1 MFENIG
7 NFFKKMMKTEQK
19 ELLVDTTSKDAA
31 KERLHIVL
39 MQDRANVSADFL
51 ELMKQEI
58 IDVIKKYIVIDE
70 EQIDVRL
77 TNQENED
84 GTTGAPSLYA
94 NIPILNIRNDIKSE
108 VLNQNL
114 VTKTDNLNNIDF
126 NDKTVMIPIIDDLNE
141 SNNIDKIE
149 KEDNLQVENNEK
161 NVDKKEENS
170 ENVNNDEKQEKIE
183 ENVAQKENIEEIK
196 NNLEPE
202 EINLDEIDE
211 LETEEFDDED
221 DDDVTF
227 DDLLKAA
234 EEEEKQKAEE
244 SKKIEEEEKKEPEN
258 NKKTT
263 STTKKKTTGKGKGKR
278 KHQNQLLKKENNEV
292 VYSEGEKIKK
302 YRVDCW
308 NN

>member
-170 ENVNNDEKQEKIE
+170 ENVNKNEKQEKIE
-183 ENVAQKENIEEIK
+183 ENKKKKEKIEEIK

-263 STTKKKTTGKGKGKR
+263 STTKKKTTGKGKGKKKTSKSTSKKR
-278 KHQNQLLKKENNEV
+278 K
-292 VYSEGEKIKK
+292 
-302 YRVDCW
+302 
-308 NN
+308 

>member
-94 NIPILNIRNDIKSE
+94 NIPILNIRNDIKGE
-108 VLNQNL
+108 VLSQNSNL
-114 VTKTDNLNNIDF
+114 VSKETNKENNLNDVDF
-126 NDKTVMIPIIDDLNE
+126 SDRTVIIPTIQEEENAKKEE
-141 SNNIDKIE
+141 SNENISS
-149 KEDNLQVENNEK
+149 
-161 NVDKKEENS
+161 NVMNFDVSKEENS
-170 ENVNNDEKQEKIE
+170 NTKIE
-183 ENVAQKENIEEIK
+183 EENTEI
-196 NNLEPE
+196 LEKQD
-202 EINLDEIDE
+202 EINLESKIEKKDNEEQDNIKDISKE
-211 LETEEFDDED
+211 LEEIEDEEDDD

-234 EEEEKQKAEE
+234 EEEEKREAEE
-244 SKKIEEEEKKEPEN
+244 KAKNETI
-258 NKKTT
+258 KKTT
-263 STTKKKTTGKGKGKR
+263 STKSKNTSGKGK
-278 KHQNQLLKKENNEV
+278 KKG
-292 VYSEGEKIKK
+292 SKSSSKK
-302 YRVDCW
+302 KK
-308 NN
+308 

>member
-94 NIPILNIRNDIKSE
+94 NIPILNIRNDIKGE
-108 VLNQNL
+108 VLSQNSNL
-114 VTKTDNLNNIDF
+114 VSKETNKENNLNDVDF
-126 NDKTVMIPIIDDLNE
+126 SDRTVIIPTIQEEENAKKEE
-141 SNNIDKIE
+141 SNENISS
-149 KEDNLQVENNEK
+149 
-161 NVDKKEENS
+161 NVMNFDVSKEENS
-170 ENVNNDEKQEKIE
+170 NTKIE
-183 ENVAQKENIEEIK
+183 EENTEI
-196 NNLEPE
+196 LEKQD
-202 EINLDEIDE
+202 EINLESKIEKKDNEEQDNIKDISKE
-211 LETEEFDDED
+211 LEEIEDEEDDD

-234 EEEEKQKAEE
+234 EEEEKREAEE
-244 SKKIEEEEKKEPEN
+244 KAKNAAI
-258 NKKTT
+258 KKTT
-263 STTKKKTTGKGKGKR
+263 STKNKKSTGKGK
-278 KHQNQLLKKENNEV
+278 KKGTK
-292 VYSEGEKIKK
+292 SSSKK
-302 YRVDCW
+302 KK
-308 NN
+308 

>member
-94 NIPILNIRNDIKSE
+94 NIPILNIRNDIKGE
-108 VLNQNL
+108 VLNQA
-114 VTKTDNLNNIDF
+114 VETPKETTLNDVDF
-126 NDKTVMIPIIDDLNE
+126 SDRTVMIHTINE
-141 SNNIDKIE
+141 DISNN
-149 KEDNLQVENNEK
+149 KENENIQ
-161 NVDKKEENS
+161 KEENIQVS
-170 ENVNNDEKQEKIE
+170 EKE
-183 ENVAQKENIEEIK
+183 EDKK
-196 NNLEPE
+196 DS
-202 EINLDEIDE
+202 EINKTDDISEDLSKRIDEI
-211 LETEEFDDED
+211 DDED

-234 EEEEKQKAEE
+234 EEEEKREAEE
-244 SKKIEEEEKKEPEN
+244 KTKKETT
-258 NKKTT
+258 KKTT
-263 STTKKKTTGKGKGKR
+263 STTSKKTTGKSKGK
-278 KHQNQLLKKENNEV
+278 KGTKSSSKK
-292 VYSEGEKIKK
+292 KK
-302 YRVDCW
+302 
-308 NN
+308 